1 MTLKTLAALAAT
13 VLLIGACA
21 TPVSV
26 SDPVPAV
33 PEWHLAIHGGA
44 GVILRDSLS
53 AEQEAAYVAALNLA
67 MEAGAAVLREGGS
80 AVDAVQAAVLPLENN
95 PLFNAGYGAVFA
107 ANGTHELDAS
117 IMDGRDRDAGSVAGV
132 MHVKNPIL
140 AARAVMDKSEH
151 VMFAGAGADAFAESQ
166 GLEMVENTYFD
177 TERRKNDLQRLLE
190 SRAGTPVAQ
199 RRTAADRF
207 GTVGAVAIDNQGNL
221 AAATTTGGMTA
232 KAPGRVGDAPLVG
245 AATYAENGVC
255 AVSATGHGEYFI
267 RVGVAKTICDRV
279 KFLGETV
286 GEAAQVALGEVAS
299 LGGDGGVIVID
310 GAGQVDF
317 VFNSAGM
324 YRGEISA
331 QGATTAIFGDEPE
344 GNE

>member
-1 MTLKTLAALAAT
+1 MTLKPLTALAAT
-13 VLLIGACA
+13 VLMIGACA

-26 SDPVPAV
+26 SEPVPAV

-44 GVILRDSLS
+44 GVILRESLS
-53 AEQEAAYVAALNLA
+53 AEQEAEYVAALNMA

-80 AVDAVQAAVLPLENN
+80 AVDAVQAAVLPMENS

-117 IMDGRDRDAGSVAGV
+117 IMDGRDRNAGSVAGV

-151 VMFAGAGADAFAESQ
+151 VMFAGSGADAFAESQ
-166 GLEMVENTYFD
+166 GLDMVDNTYFD
-177 TERRKNDLQRLLE
+177 TERRRKSLE
-190 SRAGTPVAQ
+190 SVLEKRA
-199 RRTAADRF
+199 RTAAERH
-207 GTVGAVAIDNQGNL
+207 GTVGAVAMDSQGNL

-279 KFLGETV
+279 KFLGESV
-286 GEAAQVALGEVAS
+286 GQAALVALNEVAS

-310 GAGQVDF
+310 GLGNVDF

-331 QGATTAIFGDEPE
+331 DGATTAIFRDQPE
-344 GNE
+344 GTD

>member
-1 MTLKTLAALAAT
+1 MTLKPLTALAAT
-13 VLLIGACA
+13 VLMIGACA
-21 TPVSV
+21 MPVSV

-44 GVILRDSLS
+44 GVILRESLS
-53 AEQEAAYVAALNLA
+53 AEQEAEYVAALNMA

-80 AVDAVQAAVLPLENN
+80 AVDAVQAAVLPMENS

-117 IMDGRDRDAGSVAGV
+117 IMDGRDRNAGSVAGV

-151 VMFAGAGADAFAESQ
+151 VMFSGSGADAFAESQ
-166 GLEMVENTYFD
+166 GLDMVDNTYFD
-177 TERRKNDLQRLLE
+177 TEGRRKSLE
-190 SRAGTPVAQ
+190 SVLEKRA
-199 RRTAADRF
+199 RTAAERH
-207 GTVGAVAIDNQGNL
+207 GTVGAVAMDSQGNL

-279 KFLGETV
+279 KFLGESV
-286 GEAAQVALGEVAS
+286 GQAALVALNEVAS

-310 GAGQVDF
+310 GLGNVDF

-331 QGATTAIFGDEPE
+331 DGATTAIFRDQPE
-344 GNE
+344 GTD